1 MNVSC
6 NGAADGKLSIDS
18 FSGTGT
24 PTFYLKKDAGAFVA
38 TTEAAIEA
46 AVYGPGTYVI
56 KVTYADGNNPPGSG
70 VCEKTETEIITQTD
84 VVTLSASH
92 LNVSCNGAADGKL
105 SIDSFS
111 GTGTPSFYLKIGAG
125 AFVATTEA
133 AIEAANYGPGTYV
146 IKISYPDGS
155 TGVCEKTET
164 ETITQPDAVTL
175 SASHLNVSCN
185 GAADGKLS
193 IDSFSGT
200 GTPSFYLK
208 KDAGAFVA
216 TTEAAIEAAVYG
228 PGTYVIKVTYP
239 DGNNPP
245 GSGICEKT
253 ETETITQPDAVTLS
267 ASHINVSCNGAAD
280 GKLSIDSFSGTG
292 IPTFYLKKD
301 AGAFAATTE
310 VAIEAA
316 VYGPGTYVIKVAYPD
331 GNNPPGSGV
340 CEKTETET
348 ITQPDA
354 VTLSASHLNVS
365 CNGAADGKLSIDSF
379 SGTGTPTFYLKKDA
393 GAFASTTEAAI
404 EAAVYGPGTYVIK
417 VTYPDGNNPPGSGV
431 CEKTETETITQ
442 PDAVTLSTSHTN
454 VSCNGDG
461 NGTLSIDS
469 FSGTGTPSFFLK
481 IGAGAFVATTEAA
494 IEGGS
499 YAPGTY
505 TIKVI
510 YPDGNNPPGVGVCNS
525 AEEEEIIQPSSV
537 TLSASHM
544 NVSCNGAA
552 DGKLSVDS
560 FSGTGTPSFYLKK
573 DAGAFA
579 ATTEAAIEAANY
591 EPGTYVIK
599 VTYPDG
605 NNPPGSGVCEKT
617 ETETITQPDV
627 VTLSA
632 SHTNVSCNAAADG
645 KLSVDSFSGTGTPTF
660 YLKIGAGAFVATTE
674 AAIEAANYGP
684 ETYVIKVTYP
694 DGNNPPGSGVCEKTE
709 TETIIQP
716 DAVTL
721 SASHTNVS
729 CNGAANGKLSIDSF
743 SGTGTASFYLKTGA
757 GAFVATTEAAIEAAT
772 YGPNTYVIKVT
783 YPDGNNPP
791 SSGVCEKTE
800 TETISE
806 PPALSCSLTQ
816 PAIVNCSTSGNTVSG
831 TVSGGTSAY
840 SCSASFDAAGT
851 AAGWSASC
859 NIVGNAITV
868 TYTAGS
874 VASTVLTVEITDAN
888 GCKSTCSLTLSC
900 NGGKACTPGFW
911 KNHAEVWNAQN
922 DFVVN
927 NMPGTLT
934 NPVTKGGTF
943 ITTSSFY
950 AYFNIP
956 VTKDISNKAGLTMLD
971 VTALGGGGCK
981 ALARHGVSALLGA
994 AAFPAEYPFPAGST
1008 DFASLYTLIRNAFLN
1023 GNCDALAAT
1032 LANINNLDGPFC
1044 SALSQLAQVE
1054 QLAIT
1059 TTSTIASFD
1068 AYPVPF
1074 KDQFTIKYN
1083 FDYKSDVKIEVFNSQ
1098 GALVFTMNDTDSY
1111 LNKEVIIKIDS
1122 VLEQQ
1127 QVYVVKLTTRKGSST
1142 KTIMS
1147 SSE

>member
-1 MNVSC
+1 MKKNIFYTIKSGQEFCRTFSWRFREVFFSLAMTFIHRLSILLLNCWRKSLMLPFLLGIILMTTNTINAQNILGRAPVQAPKGGFAIDGNAFVKFPGPPSPADNPTWGDFLFEAGYTETDPSLYTAKTPGGIFVPVPPAYNYPDGPLPSQFYVYPNTTFYRDNITTSDPTTFTSSNKIDDAVSSYTWGVGSSPDK
-6 NGAADGKLSIDS
+6 NEIQNAIAHFTFGDAALGGNPDDLWLVFAADRQVTNGSSYIDFEILQKKLMMTV
-18 FSGTGT
+18 TGT
-24 PTFYLKKDAGAFVA
+24 DSKGFNFGTFTSEAGTPSGRTVGDILITIEFTQGGVSANVVIRKWDGTVYNVIPPPAGLVYGTNNTTQTVVPYPVYNQAPISTNPNVWAYAPNQWAEGAVNITQIFGIGNTNPCFTVSTLFVRTRTSGSSGQSELKDFPGAPFQLNLNLTPTATAVA
-38 TTEAAIEA
+38 TASPCFGGNGSVDLTVVGGVAPFTYAWTASNGGSIPAGQEDDEDLTSVPI
-46 AVYGPGTYVI
+46 GTYS
-56 KVTYADGNNPPGSG
+56 VTVTDKKGCSATAQAT
-70 VCEKTETEIITQTD
+70 VTQPSI
-84 VVTLSASH
+84 VTLSASH
-92 LNVSCNGAADGKL
+92 TNVSCNGL
-105 SIDSFS
+105 
-111 GTGTPSFYLKIGAG
+111 
-125 AFVATTEA
+125 
-133 AIEAANYGPGTYV
+133 
-146 IKISYPDGS
+146 
-155 TGVCEKTET
+155 
-164 ETITQPDAVTL
+164 
-175 SASHLNVSCN
+175 
-185 GAADGKLS
+185 ADGKLS

-245 GSGICEKT
+245 GSG
-253 ETETITQPDAVTLS
+253 
-267 ASHINVSCNGAAD
+267 
-280 GKLSIDSFSGTG
+280 
-292 IPTFYLKKD
+292 
-301 AGAFAATTE
+301 
-310 VAIEAA
+310 
-316 VYGPGTYVIKVAYPD
+316 
-331 GNNPPGSGV
+331 V

-354 VTLSASHLNVS
+354 VTLSASH
-365 CNGAADGKLSIDSF
+365 
-379 SGTGTPTFYLKKDA
+379 
-393 GAFASTTEAAI
+393 
-404 EAAVYGPGTYVIK
+404 
-417 VTYPDGNNPPGSGV
+417 
-431 CEKTETETITQ
+431 
-442 PDAVTLSTSHTN
+442 
-454 VSCNGDG
+454 
-461 NGTLSIDS
+461 
-469 FSGTGTPSFFLK
+469 
-481 IGAGAFVATTEAA
+481 
-494 IEGGS
+494 
-499 YAPGTY
+499 
-505 TIKVI
+505 
-510 YPDGNNPPGVGVCNS
+510 
-525 AEEEEIIQPSSV
+525 
-537 TLSASHM
+537 M
-544 NVSCNGAA
+544 NVSCNG
-552 DGKLSVDS
+552 
-560 FSGTGTPSFYLKK
+560 
-573 DAGAFA
+573 
-579 ATTEAAIEAANY
+579 
-591 EPGTYVIK
+591 
-599 VTYPDG
+599 
-605 NNPPGSGVCEKT
+605 
-617 ETETITQPDV
+617 
-627 VTLSA
+627 
-632 SHTNVSCNAAADG
+632 AADG